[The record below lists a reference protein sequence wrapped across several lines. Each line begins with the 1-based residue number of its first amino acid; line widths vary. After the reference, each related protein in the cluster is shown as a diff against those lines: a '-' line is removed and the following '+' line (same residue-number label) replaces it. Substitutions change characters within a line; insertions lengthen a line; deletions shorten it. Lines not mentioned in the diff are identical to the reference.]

1 MRIAFITLGCK
12 TNQFETQA
20 MELLAR
26 EAGLE
31 VTDPDREADI
41 YIVNSCA
48 VTANAGKKSR
58 QEMRAARKRNPA
70 ATVAACGCYTRLAS
84 DELLESGD
92 ADLISDNRDHRAFL
106 DAVLEKA
113 RGALFTEK
121 ECFEL
126 LPAGN
131 LAGRTRALL
140 KIEDGCNNFCTY
152 CVIPYLRGRVRSAAP
167 DYLLSEAGRLSEEGF
182 REIVLTGI
190 EIASYGTDLPGKPS
204 LGSLISSLCRIA
216 PASRFRLGSLEPR
229 TVTEEFCSLL
239 APLGNLCPHFHLS
252 LQSGCDKTLKAM
264 NRHYD
269 TALFREVVARL
280 RRYFPACA
288 ITTDIITGFPGET
301 EEDFQATLHFAEEM
315 RFDKVHVFPF
325 SARKGTRA
333 VRLPDQVLR
342 ETREERGRILNR
354 VCTAIAAEALKNHIG
369 RQYRVLF
376 ETVEADGR
384 FLGYTEN
391 YHPFKASGTDLAGRL
406 LPVRVEGIEGEALVG
421 SVLDTEESGSFDL

>member
-31 VTDPDREADI
+31 VVDSDREADL

-58 QEMRAARKRNPA
+58 QEMRAARKRNPS
-70 ATVAACGCYTRLAS
+70 ATIAACGCYTQLAA
-84 DELLESGD
+84 DELLQSGD
-92 ADLISDNRDHRAFL
+92 ADLVSDNRDHKAFL
-106 DAVLEKA
+106 QAALEKA
-113 RGALFTEK
+113 GGKLFTGE
-121 ECFEL
+121 EFFEA

-152 CVIPYLRGRVRSAAP
+152 CVIPYLRGRVRSADP
-167 DYLLSEAGRLSEEGF
+167 DFLLSEAGRLSEEGF

-190 EIASYGTDLPGKPS
+190 EIASYGIDLAGKPT
-204 LGSLISSLCRIA
+204 LGRLIADLCQAA
-216 PASRFRLGSLEPR
+216 PSSRFRLGSLEPR

-239 APLGNLCPHFHLS
+239 SPLSNLCPHFHLS

-269 TALFREVVARL
+269 TALFREVVLRL
-280 RRYFPACA
+280 RRFFPGCA
-288 ITTDIITGFPGET
+288 VTTDIITGFPGET
-301 EEDFQATLHFAEEM
+301 EEDFAATLAFAKEM

-354 VCTAIAAEALKNHIG
+354 ACSAIAAEALQHHIG
-369 RQYRVLF
+369 QTYRVLF
-376 ETVEADGR
+376 ETPEPDG
-384 FLGYTEN
+384 FYLGYTEN
-391 YHPFKASGTDLAGRL
+391 YHPFKAKGTELSGKLF
-406 LPVRVEGIEGEALVG
+406 PVVVEGVEGETLIG
-421 SVLDTEESGSFDL
+421 RIL